1 MARFKDRD
9 EYEEWKR
16 EKVSSNLERSQPPE
30 EEGAKEEAEPDESK
44 ADSKE
49 VQQNSERNDLRS
61 VGDLFSDSWEIY
73 KKRFGTLISLYL
85 LSILV
90 LLGLI
95 GIFVGTGFGLSILF
109 PQSKVMLITGWTLVG
124 VVSALLCAFWCIAA
138 FILAVLDDN
147 LDFKEAMG
155 KGWEKVFPFMWLY
168 SLIGFIVV
176 GGFLL
181 FFIPGVIFLI
191 WFGFA
196 QFILFGEDVRGMDAL
211 LKSKEYVRDKWFDV
225 FLRFCL
231 IWLASGAI
239 GLVPFLGPVL
249 SILFFP
255 FVMIFKCLIYRD
267 LKLSKGENLSYAQSP
282 GEKFKWIGVSV
293 LGYIVFPLLIIIVFI
308 GIFGASL
315 AIPLMLLNEMLH
327 R

>member
-1 MARFKDRD
+1 MARFRDRD

-16 EKVSSNLERSQPPE
+16 EKLKGNLESSQPPE
-30 EEGAKEEAEPDESK
+30 ENRTKEEAEPAESK
-44 ADSKE
+44 GDSKE
-49 VQQNSERNDLRS
+49 AQQHSERNDLRS
-61 VGDLFSDSWEIY
+61 IGDLFSDSWVIY

-90 LLGLI
+90 LLGLM
-95 GIFVGTGFGLSILF
+95 GIFVGTGFGLSLLF
-109 PQSKVMLITGWTLVG
+109 PQSKIALITGWALVG
-124 VVSALLCAFWCIAA
+124 VVSAMLFAFWCIAA
-138 FILAVLDDN
+138 FILAVLDN
-147 LDFKEAMG
+147 SLGFKEALE
-155 KGWEKVFPFMWLY
+155 KGWDKVFPFMWLY
-168 SLIGFIVV
+168 SLVGFIVV
-176 GGFLL
+176 GGLLL
-181 FFIPGVIFLI
+181 FFIPGVIFLV

-196 QFILFGEDVRGMDAL
+196 QFILFGEGVRGMDAL

-231 IWLASGAI
+231 IWLVSGTI

-267 LKLSKGENLSYAQSP
+267 LKLLKGENLSYAQSP
-282 GEKFKWIGVSV
+282 GEKFKWIGIAA

-308 GIFGASL
+308 GMFGASL
-315 AIPLMLLNEMLH
+315 TIPLMLINQMLH